1 MIYTSNKKYSFYIS
15 HNCGLPEACSMPK
28 KAGKQQV
35 MTSTHRNGISARN
48 KGNKYWPTFTSKNI
62 NLPFHIPCYM
72 LRHNMVAII
81 TPPRHTQTH

>member
-48 KGNKYWPTFTSKNI
+48 KGNKY
-62 NLPFHIPCYM
+62 
-72 LRHNMVAII
+72 
-81 TPPRHTQTH
+81 